1 MLIYMSLHKTACKGS
16 ESFSHAQINRR
27 KYAIFS
33 TRSDKMQ
40 KILIFFYKIF
50 CGMRKKQ

>member
-16 ESFSHAQINRR
+16 ETFSHAQI
-27 KYAIFS
+27 KGGKTTIFCLQS
-33 TRSDKMQ
+33 SKKQ

-50 CGMRKKQ
+50 CGMGKKQ